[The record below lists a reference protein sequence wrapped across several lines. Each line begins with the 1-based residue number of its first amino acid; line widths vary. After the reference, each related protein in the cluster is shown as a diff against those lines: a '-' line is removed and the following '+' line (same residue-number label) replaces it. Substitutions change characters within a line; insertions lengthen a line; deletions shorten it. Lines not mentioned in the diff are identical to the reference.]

1 MLQTV
6 IIILLVI
13 WVLGVVSANTMG
25 GLIHILLLLA
35 GMVLIMRILQGRRL

>member
-1 MLQTV
+1 MLQAV

-25 GLIHILLLLA
+25 GLIHFLLLLA